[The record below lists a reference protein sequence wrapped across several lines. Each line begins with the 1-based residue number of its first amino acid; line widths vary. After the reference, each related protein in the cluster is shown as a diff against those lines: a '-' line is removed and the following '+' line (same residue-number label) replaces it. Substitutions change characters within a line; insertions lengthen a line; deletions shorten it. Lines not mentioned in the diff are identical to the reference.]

1 MARGITVPIQLLAEG
16 TRRISEGD
24 LNFKLGISAQD
35 EIGVLVDSFNRMTEK
50 LNDSQS
56 NVEKANQ
63 DLKITNIEL
72 EQRRQYIATILDN
85 IGAGV
90 VSIDKRGRITT
101 FNKAAADILTVS
113 AQEVSG
119 SRYKNV
125 FDKSHLA
132 VIRKIIREM
141 TSKNKES
148 AEDQVEIKLNESSLI
163 LLIKA
168 HVLKNPGQKYLGIVI
183 VFEDL
188 TAMIQ
193 TQKIA
198 AWKEVAQG
206 IAHEIKNP
214 LTPIQLNTQRLKKK
228 YYEDKKSF
236 NKIFEESID
245 IISQEVEGMK
255 DLVNEFL
262 RFARMPTPSLKP
274 NSLHEIIDNVYTLY
288 KNNNKNITIKKNY
301 DPSITQA
308 NIDAEQFRRIFINF
322 FENSIDALEDNGKIE
337 ISTKIDFTANKI
349 LIRFSDNG
357 AGIPNTDR
365 DKLFLPHF
373 TTKKRGAG
381 LGLAIVNRIVADHG
395 GTITVKNNRPHG
407 TIFEIQIP
415 CIHAPFNEEPAPP
428 SFRKTTFSPF

>member
-1 MARGITVPIQLLAEG
+1 V
-16 TRRISEGD
+16 
-24 LNFKLGISAQD
+24 
-35 EIGVLVDSFNRMTEK
+35 
-50 LNDSQS
+50 NDSSLVLLVQAHILR
-56 NVEKANQ
+56 NPQ
-63 DLKITNIEL
+63 
-72 EQRRQYIATILDN
+72 QR
-85 IGAGV
+85 
-90 VSIDKRGRITT
+90 
-101 FNKAAADILTVS
+101 
-113 AQEVSG
+113 
-119 SRYKNV
+119 
-125 FDKSHLA
+125 
-132 VIRKIIREM
+132 
-141 TSKNKES
+141 
-148 AEDQVEIKLNESSLI
+148 
-163 LLIKA
+163 
-168 HVLKNPGQKYLGIVI
+168 YLGVVI

-188 TAMIQ
+188 TVLIK
-193 TQKIA
+193 TQKTA

-228 YYEDKKSF
+228 YFEDKENF

-274 NSLHEIIDNVYTLY
+274 NSLHEIINNVYTLY
-288 KNNNKNITIKKNY
+288 KNNKKNITIKKNY

-373 TTKKRGAG
+373 TTKKRGTG

-415 CIHAPFNEEPAPP
+415 RTHAPFNEEPAPP